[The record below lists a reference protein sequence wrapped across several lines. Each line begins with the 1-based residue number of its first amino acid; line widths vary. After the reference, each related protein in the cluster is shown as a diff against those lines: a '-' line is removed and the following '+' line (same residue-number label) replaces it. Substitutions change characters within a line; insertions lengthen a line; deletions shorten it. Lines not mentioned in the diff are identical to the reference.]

1 MFLKVSILSRQRGAL
16 RRQCWYRALG
26 TDARAVRVVRSHAA
40 TYRAVNQRRRTLYA
54 LAADDRQ
61 RAHTL
66 SAYGGRWHSVTDP
79 AEAEV
84 LRIRCELYS
93 TLAQGCDVEQAFQAS
108 YERAKA
114 VCERYNAA
122 QERRMRASWH
132 PTDSGHFSADEAW
145 TRLRHA
151 VQMYRGLL

>member
-1 MFLKVSILSRQRGAL
+1 MFLKVSILSRQCGAL
-16 RRQCWYRALG
+16 RRHRWYVARGGDRALR
-26 TDARAVRVVRSHAA
+26 RARSHAA
-40 TYRAVNQRRRTLYA
+40 TYRAVNRQRRTLYA

>member
-26 TDARAVRVVRSHAA
+26 TDARAVRIVRSHAA
-40 TYRAVNQRRRTLYA
+40 SYRALNTRRRRLYE
-54 LAADDRQ
+54 LAAADRQ
-61 RAHTL
+61 RSTVLYEH
-66 SAYGGRWHSVTDP
+66 GNRWHSATDP
-79 AEAEV
+79 IEAEV